1 VLAIRQGQRGIP
13 APTAILAAKV
23 LFSAGTIAA
32 YGFHRD
38 ELYLQQCGQ
47 HLAWGFVDHGPL
59 VPALSFLALHGF
71 GASPVAA
78 RVFSAAASA
87 ATVWAA
93 GRTAQALG
101 GGLLAQSLAAVLVAI
116 APLFVYSGGVHG
128 TNAFDQLFWT
138 LAGLC
143 AVHAAR
149 GERRWIPWLGV
160 WVGLGIL
167 AKPTM
172 ILGGVCVLAA
182 LLASGTKA
190 HLRGSGWW
198 IAFAVAALLAS
209 PLALW
214 ERANGWPGIAFLTTN
229 RASVLGEHGAL
240 SAFADQLR
248 LLGPLS
254 CPAAVAGVLAALR
267 PGADPRARTAAL
279 PFLFALVAV
288 AAAGGKPYY
297 ASSAAPLA
305 IAAGAVALADRVHAF
320 PRSSFA
326 VLAVAAVIQCAGALP
341 LLPRFPLM
349 LRLHPDLVQFADW
362 RGLVGR
368 IAGLHEAAGLPRDAP
383 VLTDSYGTAAAL
395 ERFGGPP
402 ALSGANAFGAWAW
415 VARRE
420 PDAVLAIGYP
430 PALLRR
436 FFGDVRPAGRLEAP
450 GGGDN
455 RFDFPREAW
464 LCAGRIASLRDGWS
478 AFAHLD

>member
-1 VLAIRQGQRGIP
+1 MLAIRQGQRAIS
-13 APTAILAAKV
+13 APTAIVAAKV
-23 LFSAGTIAA
+23 LFSACTIAA

-93 GRTAQALG
+93 GRAALALG
-101 GGLLAQSLAAVLVAI
+101 GGLPAQSLAAVLVAI

-138 LAGLC
+138 LVGLC
-143 AVHAAR
+143 AVRAAG
-149 GERRWIPWLGV
+149 GERRWIPWLGA

-172 ILGGVCVLAA
+172 VLGVACVLAA

-198 IAFAVAALLAS
+198 IALAVATLLAS

-214 ERANGWPGIAFLTTN
+214 EQANGWPGIAFLATG
-229 RASVLGEHGAL
+229 RATVLGEQGAL
-240 SAFADQLR
+240 AAFADQLR
-248 LLGPLS
+248 LLGPFS
-254 CPAAVAGVLAALR
+254 CAAAVGGVLVALR
-267 PGADPRARTAAL
+267 PGADPPVRAAAL

-305 IAAGAVALADRVHAF
+305 IAAGAVALADRVHSY
-320 PRSSFA
+320 PRRSFA
-326 VLAVAAVIQCAGALP
+326 VLAIAAVIQWAGALP
-341 LLPRFPLM
+341 LLPRFPLIA
-349 LRLHPDLVQFADW
+349 RLHPDLVQFADW
-362 RGLVGR
+362 PGLVER
-368 IAGLHEAAGLPRDAP
+368 IAGLHKATGLPREAP

-415 VARRE
+415 ETRRE

-436 FFGDVRPAGRLEAP
+436 FFKDVRPAGRLEAP

-455 RFDFPREAW
+455 RFDFPRESW
-464 LCAGRIASLRDGWS
+464 LCAGRTASLRDGWA
-478 AFAHLD
+478 AFRHFD